1 MIREKA
7 IVLVSGGLD
16 SATTLGIARSEGYAC
31 YAMSFDYGQR
41 HKVELE
47 SAALGFLGFH
57 RLYQMFVSFMRC
69 LDCPPQRKS

>member
-16 SATTLGIARSEGYAC
+16 SATTLGIPRSEGYAC

-47 SAALGFLGFH
+47 SAI
-57 RLYQMFVSFMRC
+57 RLCKGKVEDHKVVS
-69 LDCPPQRKS
+69 LDLAWIGGRL